1 MRTKTFVVTL
11 LVCLLCAAA
20 LPQPGSQ
27 DDYTAKRQKA
37 IQLFNQNKELE
48 ALPLFEELAAANPK
62 DADVLLGLAAGLL
75 SHSATVDDAAGTR
88 DRIRARELLLK
99 AKELGQHSNLLEN
112 LLQMLP
118 PDGKMNYSQ
127 DPADQAMK
135 EGEAAFAKRDFP
147 AAIKAYGKVLELQ
160 PKNYSA
166 ALYIGDS
173 YFGAQDFS
181 HAGEW
186 YERAIQIDPN
196 RETAYRYY
204 ADMLTKEGKMQ
215 EARERAIQA
224 VVADPYNAIPWRG
237 LQQWAQA
244 NNLRLT
250 RVHINTPNM
259 VEKKSDGNTNITLD
273 PGWPQDVM
281 SVWLIYGITRANW
294 QNEEFKKHFPKEPQ
308 YRHSMAEEV
317 EALSTAASGL
327 IDPKRKSANAS
338 SEPANPDLR
347 LLLKLYNAKMLEPY
361 VLLNGA
367 DEGIAQDYGDY
378 RAHNRARLE
387 EYLGTFIVPAVP
399 AGQQTVV
406 PNASSFQR

>member
-1 MRTKTFVVTL
+1 MQARKFLICIGL
-11 LVCLLCAAA
+11 LVSTFCATG
-20 LPQPGSQ
+20 LPQSSPR
-27 DDYTAKRQKA
+27 DDYNTKRHKA
-37 IQLFNQNKELE
+37 IELFNQHKELE
-48 ALPLFEELAAANPK
+48 SLPLFEELAAANPK
-62 DADVLLGLAAGLL
+62 DADVLLGLAAGLV
-75 SHSATVDDAAGTR
+75 SHAATVDDAAATK

-99 AKELGQHSNLLEN
+99 ARDLGQHSNLLEN

-118 PDGKMNYSQ
+118 PDGKLNYSQ

-147 AAIKAYGKVLELQ
+147 AAIKAYSKVLELQ

-173 YFGAQDFS
+173 YFAAQDFN

-186 YERAIQIDPN
+186 YEHAIQIDPN

-215 EARERAIQA
+215 DARQRAIQA
-224 VVADPYNAIPWRG
+224 VVAEPYNAIPWRG

-259 VEKKSDGNTNITLD
+259 VDRKSNGNTNITLD
-273 PGWPQDVM
+273 PAWPRDVM
-281 SVWLIYGITRANW
+281 SAWLIYGITRVNW
-294 QNEEFKKHFPKEPQ
+294 QNEEFKKHFPKAPQ

-317 EALSTAASGL
+317 DALSTAASGL
-327 IDPKRKSANAS
+327 IVPKEKSANAS

-347 LLLKLYNAKMLEPY
+347 LLLRLYNAKMLEPY

-367 DEGIAQDYGDY
+367 DEGIAQDYDDY
-378 RAHNRARLE
+378 RAHDRARLE
-387 EYLGTFIVPAVP
+387 EYVGTFIVPGLPSA
-399 AGQQTVV
+399 QQ
-406 PNASSFQR
+406 P

>member
-1 MRTKTFVVTL
+1 MQARKFLICIGL
-11 LVCLLCAAA
+11 LVSTFCATG
-20 LPQPGSQ
+20 LPQSSPQ
-27 DDYTAKRQKA
+27 DDYNTKRHKA
-37 IQLFNQNKELE
+37 IELFNQHKELE
-48 ALPLFEELAAANPK
+48 SLPLFEELAAANPK
-62 DADVLLGLAAGLL
+62 DADVLLGLAAGLV
-75 SHSATVDDAAGTR
+75 SHAATVDDVAAAK
-88 DRIRARELLLK
+88 DRVRARELLLK
-99 AKELGQHSNLLEN
+99 AKDLGEHNNLLEN

-118 PDGKMNYSQ
+118 PDGKLNYSQ

-147 AAIKAYGKVLELQ
+147 AAIKAYSKVLELQ

-173 YFGAQDFS
+173 YFAAQDFN

-186 YERAIQIDPN
+186 YEHAIQIDPN

-215 EARERAIQA
+215 DARQRAIQA
-224 VVADPYNAIPWRG
+224 VVAEPYNAIPWRG

-259 VEKKSDGNTNITLD
+259 VDRKSNGNTNITLD
-273 PGWPQDVM
+273 PAWPRDVM
-281 SVWLIYGITRANW
+281 SAWLIYGITRVNW
-294 QNEEFKKHFPKEPQ
+294 QNEEFKKHFPKAPQ

-317 EALSTAASGL
+317 DALSTAASGL
-327 IDPKRKSANAS
+327 IVPKEKSANAS

-347 LLLKLYNAKMLEPY
+347 LLLRLYNAKMLEPY

-367 DEGIAQDYGDY
+367 DEGIAQDYDDY
-378 RAHNRARLE
+378 RAHDRARLE
-387 EYLGTFIVPAVP
+387 EYVGTFIVPGLPSA
-399 AGQQTVV
+399 QQ
-406 PNASSFQR
+406 P